1 MRNCCILLLSLV
13 LACQRQPVPINNIT
27 QPPEVEPADTAYA
40 GVYRTLDGSWEGT
53 FYIYQDTARKE
64 RSNDL
69 LFHFSESALAELPL
83 QLSDSL
89 RVRQRYTSQS
99 PYFQKVKIWDTYP
112 ESGKTVESAGVNKVQ
127 NGQMWCVVR
136 KPEETVIHRGSL
148 EGEHTIVWQR
158 SEQNPQKIE
167 YFRETVQENR
177 YDIIGWGYYEGQDT
191 SLMPL
196 LWFEGRYKRI
206 QK

>member
-1 MRNCCILLLSLV
+1 
-13 LACQRQPVPINNIT
+13 VPINNIT

-69 LFHFSESALAELPL
+69 LFHFSESALAQLPL

-112 ESGKTVESAGVNKVQ
+112 ENGKTVESEGVNKVQ

-148 EGEHTIVWQR
+148 EGEHTIIWQR
-158 SEQNPQKIE
+158 NEQNPQRVE
-167 YFRETVQENR
+167 YFRETVREGR
-177 YDIIGWGYYEGQDT
+177 YDIIGWGYYEDQDT
-191 SLMPL
+191 SRMPAF
-196 LWFEGRYKRI
+196 WFRGKYEKTR
-206 QK
+206 